1 MKKLLSPVLL
11 TAVMLAAAVMPLHA
25 QLTADQKAFEMQVL
39 ASLYA
44 KQYAPYEWKRD
55 VMKFDLL
62 DLGPWVAKA
71 RAAKDDLDF
80 YQVMAEYV
88 GSLNDAHDT
97 YFNQSDFTAELPF
110 NVDIYDGKVLI
121 DVVIRSLLP
130 LKDYPFDIGDELI
143 SIDGKSV
150 ADIITDLSK
159 IDSYAN
165 PLSTRRWAADKLTFR
180 WQGQLPRA
188 SELGDTADVLIK
200 LKSGETAAYKIK
212 WIKSGT
218 PVKKIGPVPGPR
230 LARSARDAKTASK
243 TTTPLEQ
250 ALAEQPSYMRM
261 SLRMQYLMARPK
273 RLVPHTDEDAT
284 GASPIPD
291 SNPATGN
298 DQLPQTGEIKAA
310 VNGNDSLVPVFS
322 LPTGFTRRLG
332 AGRNDYFYSG
342 TFAAQGKRIGYIR
355 IADFQPL
362 PFSLLSL
369 AIRQFNTEMT
379 FMNAN
384 TDGLVVDV
392 MRNPGGFGCYSE
404 SLFQNITTK
413 PFRTIA
419 EELRPTLTDVIS
431 IEQQYSDAVSFGA
444 TQNELAWLGGIKR
457 DIESAYSENR
467 GRTGPLPICDL
478 TLDIQPAANSAG
490 APTGYAKPAILLVD
504 EFTTSAGDVFAALFQ
519 DNKRGP
525 LVGMRTAGAG
535 GSVLQGISAGFYS
548 EGSTSITAGMLVRP
562 STVNVAGFPAT
573 NYIENV
579 GVQPDIKVDYMTQ
592 SNLTGKGAD
601 FVQAFTNAMV
611 EEINRPK

>member
-62 DLGPWVAKA
+62 DLGPWVARA

-130 LKDYPFDIGDELI
+130 IKDYPFDIGDEVI

-150 ADIITDLSK
+150 GDLLTELSK

-180 WQGQLPRA
+180 SQGQLPRA
-188 SELGDTADVLIK
+188 PELGDTADVVIK
-200 LKSGETAAYKIK
+200 LKSGATATYPIK

-218 PVKKIGPVPGPR
+218 PVKKIGPVLSPR
-230 LARSARDAKTASK
+230 MARSARDAKLASS
-243 TTTPLEQ
+243 TVNPLEQ
-250 ALAEQPSYMRM
+250 ALAEQPSYMKM
-261 SLRMQYLMARPK
+261 SLRMQYLKARPK
-273 RLVPHTDEDAT
+273 RLIRQTDARTIEE
-284 GASPIPD
+284 PPVPD
-291 SNPATGN
+291 SNSESAN
-298 DQLPQTGEIKAA
+298 DQSPAPNEITAA
-310 VNGNDSLVPVFS
+310 VNGYDSLLPVFS
-322 LPTGFTRRLG
+322 LPAGFTRRLG
-332 AGRNDYFYSG
+332 AGRSDYFYSG
-342 TFAAQGKRIGYIR
+342 TFIAQGKRIGYIR

-369 AIRQFNTEMT
+369 ATRQFAGEMT

-392 MRNPGGFGCYSE
+392 MRNPGGFGCYSD

-413 PFRTIA
+413 QYRTIA
-419 EELRPTLTDVIS
+419 QELRPTLTDVIS
-431 IEQQYSDAVSFGA
+431 IEQQYSDAVSSGA

-467 GRTGPLPICDL
+467 GRTGPLPICDY
-478 TLDIQPAANSAG
+478 TLDIQAAANAAG
-490 APTGYAKPAILLVD
+490 TPTGYAKPAILLID
-504 EFTTSAGDVFAALFQ
+504 EFTTSAGDVFAAIFQ

-548 EGSTSITAGMLVRP
+548 EGSTSVTAGMLVRP

-592 SNLTGKGAD
+592 SNLAGKGAD
-601 FVQAFTNAMV
+601 FVLAFTNAIV